1 MFFGQLSYAAAVDSS
16 NASSE
21 FSKRTVTNDQTA
33 SSSVMSC
40 CLNGRMIS
48 HYRQIAN
55 VGYPPRETTTL
66 PKIHRDIVTSPKQ
79 SPGLKQAAAR
89 RNALLIVN
97 IEKNR
102 VAGGLIEGMAVPLSK
117 SILQHLWDK
126 FDCFLLDCDGVLW
139 RGSVPIPGAGAAIDL
154 MKKHVRILAF
164 IMKNSSDSTR
174 HQRSASVRGKMSQAW
189 HQCVH
194 RGESSLSKEIPILA
208 FKNDIVTSS
217 RVASIYLK
225 NLPNRTGKVYVL
237 GGQGLGNELKA
248 ANVDHFGIGPDY
260 SENHTFV
267 DDQSVSVELEN
278 DVFAVLVGFDRYIC
292 YNKMVKAVSYLRN
305 EKCLFLATN
314 DDAFFP
320 SENSRIALPGAGSIV
335 QAISYSSQRKP
346 IVLGKPHSPMFQY
359 VRDVLKIDPKK
370 TMMIGDW
377 PPTDIRFA
385 RRNGLA
391 SMLVLSGNA
400 TIEHAQKPE
409 DRETTAY
416 FYCNS
421 LKTLCDLESVS
432 RFLNFYSTLLV
443 FSGLNGCQA
452 GVCVSSGRL

>member
-1 MFFGQLSYAAAVDSS
+1 
-16 NASSE
+16 
-21 FSKRTVTNDQTA
+21 
-33 SSSVMSC
+33 
-40 CLNGRMIS
+40 
-48 HYRQIAN
+48 
-55 VGYPPRETTTL
+55 
-66 PKIHRDIVTSPKQ
+66 
-79 SPGLKQAAAR
+79 
-89 RNALLIVN
+89 
-97 IEKNR
+97 
-102 VAGGLIEGMAVPLSK
+102 MAVPLSK

-154 MKKHVRILAF
+154 MKKHGKRVILVTN
-164 IMKNSSDSTR
+164 NSTKGPPQYVEKCRKLGINVST
-174 HQRSASVRGKMSQAW
+174 
-189 HQCVH
+189 
-194 RGESSLSKEIPILA
+194 E
-208 FKNDIVTSS
+208 NDIVTSS

-421 LKTLCDLESVS
+421 LKTLCDLESV
-432 RFLNFYSTLLV
+432 
-443 FSGLNGCQA
+443 
-452 GVCVSSGRL
+452 